1 MKRILM
7 TIAAAAM
14 TLLAVH
20 AEEKTLVYDFG
31 EITSIDAGYNYE
43 IHVTEG
49 RSDKVKVVFDSEV
62 EDLLEVRYSS
72 NGKRLTLFAKNNI
85 SQRVRNGR
93 TVPVHVYLEMRYIN
107 TLSLS
112 GAAKADFTGSFKTE
126 NLDLDVSGAAGVSGL
141 EIDGITMDADCSGAA
156 DVYLT
161 GTFMDK
167 VDFDISGAAKMVYDG
182 DSKALDADVS
192 GASKFKCSGRF
203 DECEVKCNGAS
214 SATLSGKASAAEY
227 ECTGASSIDAQDFIV
242 KNADV
247 ELAGA
252 SKAKVHATGEL
263 RHNVSRASKMTWFGN
278 AKIIDLNNDS
288 NIVKGN

>member
-85 SQRVRNGR
+85 SQRIRNGR

-167 VDFDISGAAKMVYDG
+167 VDLDISGAAKMVYDG

>member
-85 SQRVRNGR
+85 SQRIRNGR
-93 TVPVHVYLEMRYIN
+93 TVPVHVYLEMRSIN

-167 VDFDISGAAKMVYDG
+167 VDLDISGAAKMVYDG

-242 KNADV
+242 QNVDV

>member
-1 MKRILM
+1 M
-7 TIAAAAM
+7 TIAAAAIA
-14 TLLAVH
+14 LIAAH
-20 AEEKTLVYDFG
+20 AEEKTQVYNFG

-49 RSDKVKVVFDSEV
+49 RSDKVKVVFDSEI

-72 NGKRLTLFAKNNI
+72 TGKRLTLFAKNNI
-85 SQRVRNGR
+85 TQRIRNGR
-93 TVPVHVYLEMRYIN
+93 TVPVHVYLEMRSIN

-112 GAAKADFTGSFKTE
+112 GAAKADFTGSFKTD

-141 EIDGITMDADCSGAA
+141 EIEGINMDADCSGAA
-156 DVYLT
+156 DVYIT
-161 GTFMDK
+161 GTFLEK
-167 VDFDISGAAKMVYDG
+167 ADFDISGAAKMVYDG
-182 DSKALDADVS
+182 NSATLDADVS

-203 DECEVKCNGAS
+203 DECEIKCNGAS

-242 KNADV
+242 KNVDV
-247 ELAGA
+247 ELTGA

-263 RHNVSRASKMTWFGN
+263 RHDVSRTSKMTWFGN

>member
-14 TLLAVH
+14 ALLAVH
-20 AEEKTLVYDFG
+20 AEEKTMVYDFG

-85 SQRVRNGR
+85 SQRIRNGR

-141 EIDGITMDADCSGAA
+141 EIEGITMDADCSGAA

-167 VDFDISGAAKMVYDG
+167 VDLDISGAAKMVYDG

-242 KNADV
+242 KNVDV

>member
-167 VDFDISGAAKMVYDG
+167 ADLDISGAAKMVYDG

-192 GASKFKCSGRF
+192 GASKFRCSGRF

-214 SATLSGKASAAEY
+214 TATLSGKASAAEY

-242 KNADV
+242 KNVNV

-278 AKIIDLNNDS
+278 ARIIDLNNDS

>member
-85 SQRVRNGR
+85 SQRIRNGR
-93 TVPVHVYLEMRYIN
+93 TVPVHVYLEMRSIN

-112 GAAKADFTGSFKTE
+112 GAAKADFTGSFKTD

-141 EIDGITMDADCSGAA
+141 EIEGITMDADCSGAA

-167 VDFDISGAAKMVYDG
+167 VDLDISGAAKMVYDG

-214 SATLSGKASAAEY
+214 SATLSGKASVAEY

-242 KNADV
+242 KNVDV